1 MKSQYG
7 HKRLRPKDIKITLIR
22 LFRYFRFN
30 KVVFFSGIFFIIVSA
45 ASQVAANGMLSPII
59 DTIVKGNDTTQ
70 VIKYLLIMGVIV
82 IIISF
87 SQYLGNLLMARL
99 AQQTVHRIRED
110 MFSHMQ
116 KLPISYFDKQS
127 HGDLMSTFTND
138 VDMLNQSLEQSVS
151 QVIVAVITVA
161 GSFTMMFILSPLLTF
176 IVILMLGIMFA
187 SIKYV
192 GRKSAQN
199 FRFQQAALADMNGY
213 IEEIM
218 SGQKVVKVFNYESRA
233 IAQFLKK
240 NEQLRIASTQASTYG
255 VMLMPIMGNL
265 SFVMYALAS
274 MIGAFLVMK
283 NTMSVGNI
291 AAFLQYTRTI
301 SRPITMVSN
310 QLNTLFAAL
319 AGAERIF
326 NVLDEEIEKDEGDV
340 GLVKDGEDAPYWQVP
355 KENGEYEKVP
365 LRGFI
370 TFENVNFGYVPGQR
384 VLNEISLYAKPGQKI
399 AFVGSTGAGKTTITN
414 LINRFYEI
422 NEGTILFDGID
433 IKRIKKQDLRSTM
446 SIVLQDVHLFEGTIA
461 DNIRYGRLDATDE
474 EVVEAAKLANAHYFI
489 KNLPKGYDTMLT
501 IDGQNLSQGER
512 QLLSIARAAVADPT
526 ILILDEATSS
536 IDTRT
541 EKLIA
546 EGMDK
551 LMEGRTT
558 FVIAHRLSTVRDA
571 NAIMVLEQGEIIE
584 RGDHET
590 LMKQKGRYYALNT
603 GALELE

>member
-70 VIKYLLIMGVIV
+70 VIKYLLIMGAIV

-161 GSFTMMFILSPLLTF
+161 GSFTMMLILSPLLTF

-218 SGQKVVKVFNYESRA
+218 SGQK
-233 IAQFLKK
+233 L
-240 NEQLRIASTQASTYG
+240 
-255 VMLMPIMGNL
+255 
-265 SFVMYALAS
+265 
-274 MIGAFLVMK
+274 
-283 NTMSVGNI
+283 
-291 AAFLQYTRTI
+291 
-301 SRPITMVSN
+301 
-310 QLNTLFAAL
+310 
-319 AGAERIF
+319 
-326 NVLDEEIEKDEGDV
+326 
-340 GLVKDGEDAPYWQVP
+340 
-355 KENGEYEKVP
+355 
-365 LRGFI
+365 
-370 TFENVNFGYVPGQR
+370 
-384 VLNEISLYAKPGQKI
+384 
-399 AFVGSTGAGKTTITN
+399 
-414 LINRFYEI
+414 
-422 NEGTILFDGID
+422 
-433 IKRIKKQDLRSTM
+433 
-446 SIVLQDVHLFEGTIA
+446 
-461 DNIRYGRLDATDE
+461 
-474 EVVEAAKLANAHYFI
+474 
-489 KNLPKGYDTMLT
+489 
-501 IDGQNLSQGER
+501 
-512 QLLSIARAAVADPT
+512 
-526 ILILDEATSS
+526 
-536 IDTRT
+536 
-541 EKLIA
+541 
-546 EGMDK
+546 
-551 LMEGRTT
+551 
-558 FVIAHRLSTVRDA
+558 
-571 NAIMVLEQGEIIE
+571 
-584 RGDHET
+584 
-590 LMKQKGRYYALNT
+590 
-603 GALELE
+603 